1 MAPTCTASST
11 RSNSLTRA
19 KVTSYGYNKTD
30 TESTGRTRV
39 RFCVKKQSILWLAFS
54 ISGVLASD
62 SDAQDAIDFT
72 SQIRPILADN
82 CYACHGPDDNQRATD
97 LRLDQQASALQ
108 DLGGYTAIEPGDP
121 QASELVARIHSDD
134 PDFVMPPSGHLKKLT
149 PEQRQLLTQWIAEG
163 ANWTEHWSFQ
173 PLQPS
178 PSPQNEANTWPRN
191 FIDHHILAKLESAGI
206 DPAPPAAR
214 NTLIRRLSS
223 DLNGLPPDQALLDLA
238 QQEPWPQTYE
248 ELVDRLLASDAFGE
262 RMATYWL
269 DLVRYADSVGYHGD
283 QPVSVSPYRDYVIDA
298 FNRNLPFD
306 QFTLE
311 QLAGDLIE
319 DSTAEQKIAS
329 GYNRLGMMSAEG
341 GVQPEEYLA
350 KYASDRVRTTAS
362 VWLGITLG
370 CAECHDHKFDP
381 LTTREF
387 YEFQA
392 FFADIK
398 ERGLYA
404 GAHQSKEWG
413 PTMEVPDEVLPEL
426 LSPLDGELSALAEQ
440 IRETDAVKQERLAW
454 EQQMREANY
463 HWQTLKPLSAIST
476 HPTEITIQADD
487 AILVGGENPAQNTY
501 VITADLPPDTRA
513 FRIEALPHASLP
525 KQGPGRAGNGNFVV
539 SELTLLLGDQS
550 ASQSEFQN
558 EFAKWPKTLR
568 DQALKLE
575 HPTATIE
582 QVYGGESH
590 PDKKWSAAS
599 AFDRDARG
607 KTWGWAVLPEV
618 GKPQELVVR
627 LAAEAAVP
635 KKITFV
641 LQQLH
646 QNGTHTLGHF
656 RLSTSTSPFAVANPL
671 DRLPTEIAGII
682 ETEPSQR
689 TVEQQ
694 AAISDYFLTIAPSLK
709 SIHQKIAELQKRRQ
723 QLVEQHTR
731 TSLITVAVPPR
742 EIRVLPR
749 GNWMDRSGD
758 VVTPNVPAVL
768 GRPEWDHS
776 PTRLDL
782 ARWLTA
788 PDNPLTARVFV
799 NRIWKLLFGA
809 GLAPVLDDFGAQGQ
823 APSHPE
829 LLDHLAIEFQ
839 QSGWDI
845 KHLIKTIVMSQTYQQ
860 SSALRSDLTEVD
872 PENRLLARQARFR
885 IEAEFIR
892 DHALVASG
900 LLVNKIGGRSVK
912 PYQPAGLYQHLNFPK
927 RTYQADSGE
936 DQYRRGLYTHW
947 QRQYLHPAMKIFD
960 APAREECTA
969 ARPQSSTPLAA
980 LVLLNDP
987 SYVESARAMAT
998 RVLHSDTDSDA
1009 RLNQLF
1015 LISLGRPIRVEEQKV
1030 LKDLLANHQRYY
1042 SDHPEEAKQLLSI
1055 GNHPRDESLPTAEHA
1070 AWTSVCRTVINLHE
1084 FVTRF

>member
-1 MAPTCTASST
+1 MRNC
-11 RSNSLTRA
+11 
-19 KVTSYGYNKTD
+19 VNK
-30 TESTGRTRV
+30 S
-39 RFCVKKQSILWLAFS
+39 SILWIAVW
-54 ISGVLASD
+54 ITGALASV
-62 SDAQDAIDFT
+62 SQAQDPIDFT

-82 CYACHGPDDNQRATD
+82 CYACHGPDDNQRATE
-97 LRLDQQASALQ
+97 LRLDQQESALQ
-108 DLGGYTAIEPGDP
+108 DLGGYSAIQPGAP
-121 QASELVARIHSDD
+121 QKSELVARIHSDD
-134 PDFVMPPSGHLKKLT
+134 PDFVMPPADHLKKLT
-149 PEQRQLLTQWIAEG
+149 SEQRELLTQWIAQG
-163 ANWTEHWSFQ
+163 ATWTEHWSFQ
-173 PLQPS
+173 PMQPS
-178 PSPQNEANTWPRN
+178 PAPPVKTDQWPRN
-191 FIDHHILAKLESAGI
+191 FIDHHILVKLENAGI
-206 DPAPPAAR
+206 TPAPPAAK
-214 NTLIRRLSS
+214 NILIRRLSS
-223 DLNGLPPDQALLDLA
+223 DLNGLPPDQILLDMA
-238 QQEPWPQTYE
+238 QQEDWPQTYE
-248 ELVDRLLASDAFGE
+248 ALVDRLLASDAFGE

-283 QPVSVSPYRDYVIDA
+283 QPVSVSPYRDYVIEA

-306 QFTLE
+306 QFTIE
-311 QLAGDLIE
+311 QLAGDLLE
-319 DSTAEQKIAS
+319 TATADQKIAS

-413 PTMEVPDEVLPEL
+413 PTMAVPDEVLPEL
-426 LSPLDGELSALAEQ
+426 LKPLDEELALLSEQ
-440 IRETDAVKQERLAW
+440 IRETDEVKQERLDW
-454 EQQMREANY
+454 EQNMRDADF
-463 HWQTLKPLSAIST
+463 HWQTLQPQSVST
-476 HPTEITIQADD
+476 TQPVEVTIQPDH
-487 AILVGGENPAQNTY
+487 AILVGGENPGQNTY
-501 VITADLPPDTRA
+501 VITAPLTPGVRA

-525 KQGPGRAGNGNFVV
+525 LQGPGRAGNGNFVV
-539 SELTLLLGDQS
+539 SELILLQGDR
-550 ASQSEFQN
+550 SENKADFQN
-558 EFAKWPKTLR
+558 EFSSWPEPLR
-568 DQALKLE
+568 NAALPLE
-575 HPTATIE
+575 HPTATVE

-618 GKPQELVVR
+618 GKAQELVVR
-627 LAAEAAVP
+627 LAEGQPVP
-635 KKITFV
+635 KTITVV

-656 RLSTSTSPFAVANPL
+656 RLSTSASPLAEANPL
-671 DRLPTEIAGII
+671 KSLPPEITSII
-682 ETEPSQR
+682 KTGPEQR
-689 TVEQQ
+689 TTDQQ
-694 AAISDYFLTIAPSLK
+694 TAIRDYFLKIAPSLQTF
-709 SIHQKIAELQKRRQ
+709 HQKIADLEKQRQ
-723 QLVEQHTR
+723 QLVDQHTR

-749 GNWMDRSGD
+749 GNWMDRSGE
-758 VVTPNVPAVL
+758 VVTPNVPSVL
-768 GRPEWDHS
+768 GRPEWDHA

-829 LLDHLAIEFQ
+829 LLDHLAVEFQ
-839 QSGWDI
+839 QSGWDV
-845 KHLIKTIVMSQTYQQ
+845 KHLIKTIVMSQAYQQ
-860 SSALRSDLTEVD
+860 SSAHRSDLIEVD
-872 PENRLLARQARFR
+872 PENRLLARQGRFR

-892 DHALVASG
+892 DHALTASG

-927 RTYQADSGE
+927 RTYQADSGD

-987 SYVESARAMAT
+987 SYVESARAMAA
-998 RVLHSDTDSDA
+998 RVLHSESDTTG

-1015 LISLGRPIRVEEQKV
+1015 LVALGRPIAVDEQTV
-1030 LKDLLANHQRYY
+1030 LKALLADHQQYY
-1042 SDHPEEAKQLLSI
+1042 TEHAEEAKQLLSI
-1055 GNHPRDESLPTAEHA
+1055 GNHPRDESLEIAEHA

>member
-1 MAPTCTASST
+1 M
-11 RSNSLTRA
+11 RI
-19 KVTSYGYNKTD
+19 
-30 TESTGRTRV
+30 RV
-39 RFCVKKQSILWLAFS
+39 NKQSILWIAVWITGS
-54 ISGVLASD
+54 LASL
-62 SDAQDAIDFT
+62 SHGQESIDFA

-97 LRLDQQASALQ
+97 LRLDQQESAFQ
-108 DLGGYTAIEPGDP
+108 DLGGYTAIQPGDP
-121 QASELVARIHSDD
+121 EGSELVARIHSED
-134 PDFVMPPSGHLKKLT
+134 PDFVMPPAGHLKKLT
-149 PEQRQLLTQWIAEG
+149 QEQRELLTQWITEG
-163 ANWTEHWSFQ
+163 ATWTEHWSFQ
-173 PLQPS
+173 P
-178 PSPQNEANTWPRN
+178 PQIAPAPRTPTDNWSRN
-191 FIDHHILAKLESAGI
+191 FIDQHILSKLNNAGI
-206 DPAPPAAR
+206 APAPPAAKI
-214 NTLIRRLSS
+214 TLIRRLSS
-223 DLNGLPPDQALLDLA
+223 DLNGLPPHQALLDMA
-238 QQEPWPQTYE
+238 QQEDWPQTYE
-248 ELVDRLLASDAFGE
+248 VLVDQLLASDAFGE

-283 QPVSVSPYRDYVIDA
+283 QPVSVSPYRDYVIEA

-306 QFTLE
+306 QFTME
-311 QLAGDLIE
+311 QLAGDLLE
-319 DSTAEQKIAS
+319 AATAEQKIAS

-381 LTTREF
+381 LSTREF

-426 LSPLDGELSALAEQ
+426 LEPLDEELALLSEQ
-440 IRETDAVKQERLAW
+440 IRETDAVKLERLDW
-454 EQQMREANY
+454 EQKMRDANF
-463 HWQTLKPLSAIST
+463 HWQTLSPQSVATTQSA
-476 HPTEITIQADD
+476 EITVQPDQ
-487 AILVGGENPAQNTY
+487 AILVGGENPGQNAY
-501 VITADLPPDTRA
+501 VITAQLPPGVQA

-525 KQGPGRAGNGNFVV
+525 QQGPGRAGNGNFVI
-539 SELTLLLGDQS
+539 SELILLQGDR
-550 ASQSEFQN
+550 SENKADFQN
-558 EFAKWPKTLR
+558 EFSSWPETLR
-568 DQALKLE
+568 NAALQLD

-618 GKPQELVVR
+618 GKAQELVVR
-627 LAAEAAVP
+627 LAEGQAVP
-635 KKITFV
+635 KTITVV
-641 LQQLH
+641 LQQFH

-656 RLSTSTSPFAVANPL
+656 RLSTSTAPTAEANPL
-671 DRLPTEIAGII
+671 NSLPPEITSII
-682 ETEPSQR
+682 ETESAQR
-689 TVEQQ
+689 TPEQQ
-694 AAISDYFLTIAPSLK
+694 TTISDYFLKIAPSLQNL
-709 SIHQKIAELQKRRQ
+709 HQKIADLQKQRQ
-723 QLVEQHTR
+723 QLVAQHTR

-749 GNWMDRSGD
+749 GNWMDRSGE
-758 VVTPNVPAVL
+758 VVTPNVPSVL
-768 GRPEWDHS
+768 GRPEWDHQ

-829 LLDHLAIEFQ
+829 LLDHLAVEFQ
-839 QSGWDI
+839 QSGWDV
-845 KHLIKTIVMSQTYQQ
+845 KHLIKTIVMSQAYQQ
-860 SSALRSDLTEVD
+860 SSAYRSDLTDVD
-872 PENRLLARQARFR
+872 PENRLLARQGRFR

-892 DHALVASG
+892 DHALMASG
-900 LLVNKIGGRSVK
+900 LLVHKIGGRSVK

-927 RTYQADSGE
+927 RTYQADSG
-936 DQYRRGLYTHW
+936 DAQYRRGLYTHW

-969 ARPQSSTPLAA
+969 SRPQSSTPLAA

-987 SYVESARAMAT
+987 SYVESARAMAA
-998 RVLHSDTDSDA
+998 RILNAEDSTA
-1009 RLNQLF
+1009 SRLNRLF
-1015 LISLGRPIRVEEQKV
+1015 MVGLGRSIAADEQT
-1030 LKDLLANHQRYY
+1030 LLTGLLEDHHRYY
-1042 SDHPEEAKQLLSI
+1042 SEHPVEAEQLLSI
-1055 GNHPRDESLPTAEHA
+1055 GNHPRDESLEIAEHA
-1070 AWTSVCRTVINLHE
+1070 AWTSVCRAVINLHE